1 VLLELL
7 IVVLGIFIGL
17 QVDGW
22 NESRRDRADEQ
33 LYLARLSSDLEET
46 LADLASDRDSLAAWS
61 EQTFALVSGLAMGE
75 SGRVLVERNKDAFN
89 ASSRVL
95 LGRPQLATLTELIE
109 GGQLGLIRN
118 PTIRSAIAE
127 VRALTESRQLQIQV
141 LSRQQ
146 QVLAEIIRPNYRIT
160 PGPDGGRNVG
170 YDFAALAGDDV
181 LINALSQAA
190 EHLRVNVIWFEEII
204 AVMEALSAHL
214 SAED

>member
-1 VLLELL
+1 MLLELL

-22 NESRRDRADEQ
+22 NESRVDRADER
-33 LYLARLSSDLEET
+33 LYLARLSLDLEET

-61 EQTFALVSGLAMGE
+61 ERTFALVNGLAMGE
-75 SGRVLVERNKDAFN
+75 SGRVLVERNKDALN

-95 LGRPQLATLTELIE
+95 LGRPQLATLIE

-127 VRALTESRQLQIQV
+127 AQALTESRRLQIQV

-146 QVLAEIIRPNYRIT
+146 QVLAEIIRPHYRIT
-160 PGPDGGRNVG
+160 PGPDGGRNVE
-170 YDFAALAGDDV
+170 YDFASLAGDDL

-190 EHLRVNVIWFEEII
+190 DLLRVNVTWFEEII

-214 SAED
+214 SAEG